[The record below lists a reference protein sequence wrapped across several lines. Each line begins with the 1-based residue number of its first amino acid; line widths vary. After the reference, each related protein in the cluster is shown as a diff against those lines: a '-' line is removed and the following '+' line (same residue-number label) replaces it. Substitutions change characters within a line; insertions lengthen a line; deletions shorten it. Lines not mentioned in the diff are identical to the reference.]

1 MAALARDSSAPELA
15 LACRPRRSIL
25 PVAVGDRVFRRR
37 GGDGSNVAGPG
48 GGGEASWD
56 SGLGTVV
63 EIKKWSATSTA
74 PDAVRV
80 TWDGAK
86 EGGGRQAARDGTVL
100 CRWGVVGLQGRIYD
114 VARAKLKHGS

>member
-1 MAALARDSSAPELA
+1 MP
-15 LACRPRRSIL
+15 IL
-25 PVAVGDRVFRRR
+25 PVAIGDRVFRQR
-37 GGDGSNVAGPG
+37 GGECSSVG
-48 GGGEASWD
+48 GEGAEASWD
-56 SGLGTVV
+56 NGLGTVV
-63 EIKKWSATSTA
+63 EVKRWSATSTV

-114 VARAKLKHGS
+114 VARADTQEGTGALGAPIGGVRVR